1 MKRHIFLLFVCIC
14 WALSL
19 SGQEKKVTV
28 LGDVYV
34 SNHRLKDSIY
44 TKNVSILNDS
54 ILQQSQASLTNLLNF
69 NSVVYFKE
77 NGLGMV
83 SSPSFRGTTASQT
96 AVLWN
101 GININSQTTG
111 QTDFNTISIRGFD
124 QVEVNPGGSS
134 AVDASSAIGGSI
146 NLVNQIKY
154 QQGFTNQV
162 FMNYGE
168 YNTYG
173 VDYRTGFSNKNFSV
187 RLGISK
193 NASDN
198 DYKYPNSHRK
208 NINGQYQNTNISLGI
223 GTKLDA
229 HNSLNIL
236 ANVYDGRRNFS
247 VPTPNAMKT
256 KYTDFNTRAM
266 LEWENKVGKW
276 NSNLKFVTLTEEYQ
290 YFANIS
296 NDFHTGG
303 SVESVIAKYAL
314 DYNFSRYML
323 LSGGLQYTQNS
334 GRGSDIE
341 SEKRQLASALI
352 GWKHKLSDTFFYELS
367 LRQET
372 NEDYDNPLLYS
383 AGAKVKFSNFYQLGI
398 NTSRNYRIPTF
409 NDLYWEGLGNRDLKP
424 EESYQGEISN
434 NFNLKN
440 ASLVVTGYYNSIKNL
455 LSWVPDSKGIFRPQ
469 NTNEVEIY
477 GIEAIFNGRHNI
489 GQNQFN
495 LAATYAYTV
504 SENKETGRQLI
515 YVPFHKFTASFG
527 YAYKRFS
534 AYYQYLN
541 NDEVFTTTDHAAEH
555 ILDAYMVSN
564 LGAEYSFGER
574 KHIKLGVQAL
584 NLWNAS
590 YSSVT
595 NRPMPGRN
603 FNAYLN
609 LNF

>member
-1 MKRHIFLLFVCIC
+1 MKRHIFLLLTCIC
-14 WALSL
+14 WAISL
-19 SGQEKKVTV
+19 SGQEKKITV
-28 LGDVYV
+28 LGDVYLI
-34 SNHRLKDSIY
+34 NNRIKDSVY
-44 TKNVSILNDS
+44 TKNVSILSDS
-54 ILQQSQASLTNLLNF
+54 ILQQNQASLTSLLNY

-111 QTDFNTISIRGFD
+111 QTDFNTINIRGFD
-124 QVEVNPGGSS
+124 QVEINPGGSS
-134 AVDASSAIGGSI
+134 AVDGNSAIGGSI
-146 NLVNQIKY
+146 NLVNTLHY
-154 QQGFTNQV
+154 DQGLKNQLYT
-162 FMNYGE
+162 NYGE

-173 VDYRTGFSNKNFSV
+173 IDYKTAFSSKNFSV
-187 RLGISK
+187 SLGLSK

-198 DYKYPNSHRK
+198 DYKYPNTNRK

-223 GTKLDA
+223 ATKLDA
-229 HNSLNIL
+229 RNSLKIL

-266 LEWENKVGKW
+266 VEWDNRSGKW

-290 YFANIS
+290 YFANIA
-296 NDFHTGG
+296 NDFYTGG
-303 SVESVIAKYAL
+303 NVESLIMKYAL
-314 DYNFSRYML
+314 DYNFSRDML
-323 LSGGLQYTQNS
+323 LSGGLQYTQNK

-341 SEKRQLASALI
+341 SENRQLASAVI
-352 GWKHKLSDTFFYELS
+352 GWKHSLSNRFLYELS

-372 NEDYDNPLLYS
+372 NKDYDNPLLYS
-383 AGAKVKFSNFYQLGI
+383 AGIRAKFTDYYQLGV

-424 EESYQGEISN
+424 EESYQGELSN
-434 NFNLKN
+434 HFSVKN

-455 LSWVPDSKGIFRPQ
+455 LSWIPDSKGIFRPQ

-477 GIEAIFNGRHNI
+477 GVEAIFTGRHSI
-489 GQNQFN
+489 GAHKLN
-495 LAATYAYTV
+495 LSATYAYTV

-515 YVPFHKFTASFG
+515 YVPFHKFTASLG
-527 YAYKRFS
+527 YSYKRFS
-534 AYYQYLN
+534 TYYQYLN
-541 NDEVFTTTDHAAEH
+541 TDEVFTTTDHAPEH
-555 ILDAYMVSN
+555 ILNAYMVSN
-564 LGAEYSFGER
+564 LGAEYAFGTN
-574 KHIKLGVQAL
+574 KNIKLGVQAL
-584 NLWNAS
+584 NLWNAG

-603 FNAYLN
+603 FNAYMN